1 MPAEGEF
8 SKLDRYRLGAFREV
22 LPGRLF
28 VSSLPGSLRRKA
40 ENVKAQDLI
49 RHHDPSWRKAIRHPF
64 LDGVRESTLPEG
76 VFERWLVQDYLFVLD
91 GLAFQSRLIPR
102 APRRDQALII
112 GGLAALEAELGWF
125 EEKARERKLAL
136 DASRHPTNVAYGEFL
151 ASLEDEPYPAAIV
164 ALWAL
169 ELAYLEAWRD
179 AAPGGYPEY
188 REFVE
193 HWTTPEFADYV
204 SGLEQATDAA
214 LGEAPGEEKERA
226 EAAFLEVARLERDF
240 WEMAF
245 SGGGR

>member
-1 MPAEGEF
+1 M
-8 SKLDRYRLGAFREV
+8 
-22 LPGRLF
+22 
-28 VSSLPGSLRRKA
+28 
-40 ENVKAQDLI
+40 KAQDLI
-49 RHHDPSWRKAIRHPF
+49 KHHEPSWRKAIRHPF
-64 LDGVRESTLPEG
+64 LDGVREGTLPEG

-102 APRRDQALII
+102 APRHDQALII
-112 GGLAALEAELGWF
+112 GGLLALEAELGWF
-125 EEKARERKLAL
+125 EEKARERGLAL

-169 ELAYLEAWRD
+169 ELAYLEAWRG
-179 AAPGGYPEY
+179 AAPGHPEY

-214 LGEAPGEEKERA
+214 LGEASGEEKEHA
-226 EAAFLEVARLERDF
+226 DAAFLEVARLERDF

-245 SGGGR
+245 SGGSR

>member
-64 LDGVRESTLPEG
+64 LDGVRECTLPEG

-102 APRRDQALII
+102 APQRDQALII

-169 ELAYLEAWRD
+169 ELAYLEA
-179 AAPGGYPEY
+179 
-188 REFVE
+188 
-193 HWTTPEFADYV
+193 
-204 SGLEQATDAA
+204 
-214 LGEAPGEEKERA
+214 
-226 EAAFLEVARLERDF
+226 
-240 WEMAF
+240 
-245 SGGGR
+245 